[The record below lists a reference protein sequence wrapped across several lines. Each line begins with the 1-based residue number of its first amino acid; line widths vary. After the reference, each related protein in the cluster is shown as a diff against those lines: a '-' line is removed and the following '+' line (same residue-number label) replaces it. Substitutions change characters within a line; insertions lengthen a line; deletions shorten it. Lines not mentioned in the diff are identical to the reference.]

1 MIVFKNDLICFRES
15 CSTNTPCFWI
25 LCHVLWVLLIARE
38 LCQFTFGCLR
48 YFFGRFSENFME
60 WTLIVL
66 SGLLLYQHK
75 LNFEENQI
83 KAIAAF
89 IIVLSWAEM
98 VITFGRHP
106 CFRDWNIFILM
117 VFNVFWKFFKILC
130 MYSVFIVGFA
140 LGFFILLHELDS
152 NDNGSSPNLAVELD
166 KIGNLLNNDQ
176 EIQKYNSI
184 LKDLN
189 EIKSLNANQNQTV
202 EKLDAIM
209 LKLETILE
217 KDDLNQINKT
227 LHEIKDV
234 VSAENPQLIEN
245 NPNFKAIS
253 SSLEGIKDLINEQD
267 TYPHFNTIQKAMVKS
282 LTMFIGELE
291 FGDLDLNTKWYHQIY
306 LLLFVF
312 LIVVVLMNVLTGVAI
327 IGESILLTL
336 ILFNTNS

>member
-1 MIVFKNDLICFRES
+1 
-15 CSTNTPCFWI
+15 
-25 LCHVLWVLLIARE
+25 
-38 LCQFTFGCLR
+38 
-48 YFFGRFSENFME
+48 ME

-140 LGFFILLHELDS
+140 LGFFILLHELEANTS
-152 NDNGSSPNLAVELD
+152 ASSPNLAVELD
-166 KIGNLLNNDQ
+166 KIGDLLNNNQ
-176 EIQKYNSI
+176 EIQNFNSI

-189 EIKSLNANQNQTV
+189 EIKSLNVNQNQTN

-209 LKLETILE
+209 IMLEKILE
-217 KDDLNQINKT
+217 KDDLNQINRT

-234 VSAENPQLIEN
+234 VSAENPLIED
-245 NPNFKAIS
+245 NPNFKAITK
-253 SSLEGIKDLINEQD
+253 SLEGIKDLINEQ
-267 TYPHFNTIQKAMVKS
+267 
-282 LTMFIGELE
+282 E
-291 FGDLDLNTKWYHQIY
+291 
-306 LLLFVF
+306 
-312 LIVVVLMNVLTGVAI
+312 
-327 IGESILLTL
+327 
-336 ILFNTNS
+336 